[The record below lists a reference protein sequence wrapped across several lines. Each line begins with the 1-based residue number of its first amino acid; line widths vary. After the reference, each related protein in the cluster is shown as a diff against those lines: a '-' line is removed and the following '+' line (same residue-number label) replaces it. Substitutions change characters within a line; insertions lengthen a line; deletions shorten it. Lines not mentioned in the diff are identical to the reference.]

1 MKDFFESEEYKEIVM
16 KAAEQSCRDMK
27 WTVIKA
33 EILKEFDD
41 KYPEIFKFIEDD
53 IIDEVR
59 DFISNSIDKALSAR
73 DEEWREKI
81 EDCLDLIVGYQS
93 DLCENSQEFRS
104 LVVFELN
111 EIIKDHRS

>member
-1 MKDFFESEEYKEIVM
+1 MKD
-16 KAAEQSCRDMK
+16 
-27 WTVIKA
+27 
-33 EILKEFDD
+33 EILKEFD
-41 KYPEIFKFIEDD
+41 KEVLGYSMD
-53 IIDEVR
+53 IIGGYDGKSETIKR
-59 DFISNSIDKALSAR
+59 PIMCQREDARNFLIKALSAR